1 MENVNQQI
9 KSEIRLWARTQA
21 YFADSTD
28 AGFYVVVT
36 HHTDNINSYAAMSE
50 RTGLC
55 ECVRLTENPD
65 GLLAP
70 YGRKYVFAFENEE
83 GKMVYLE
90 ELSN

>member
-21 YFADSTD
+21 YTAEGQD

-36 HHTDNINSYAAMSE
+36 HHTDGINSYAAMSE
-50 RTGLC
+50 RTGIC

-65 GLLAP
+65 ENLAP
-70 YGRKYVFAFENEE
+70 YGRKYVFSFVNEE
-83 GKMVYLE
+83 GITLYLE
-90 ELSN
+90 TLA